1 MSTGTGSAAAVASM
15 ATCVGPAARAVIG
28 ALWTTT
34 P

>member
-15 ATCVGPAARAVIG
+15 ATCVGPAARTVIPVP
-28 ALWTTT
+28 WTTT